1 MVDQFFA
8 RLPRPLWLGLAG
20 TILISLGS
28 FGAGA
33 TRNRGGALE
42 ALNLEFLAWGHGGGL
57 SSAVLWAGIVLLLL
71 GWVGLGRDTVVDRA
85 PADPVRSVL
94 GHTLVWLIPLLAAA
108 PILSRDVYSY
118 LMQGAMTRDGFDAYS
133 EGAAVNPGPFLLEV
147 SHDWRNTTTPYGP
160 LHLWLGEGV
169 TTLVGD
175 NVATGIIA
183 YKVISVLGYLAIAW
197 SVPRIAQRLG
207 QDPVLAT
214 WLGVTNPVMMLHLVG
229 GMHNESIMVGLVCL
243 GLVACLDR
251 RFVLGTV
258 LIAVAVALKATA
270 AIALPF
276 VVWMAMNRYAG
287 EGAALGRRVLAFLV
301 SGVVGVALT
310 LGTVG
315 LITWVSGSSWGW
327 LAEISGNS
335 KVINPLAGP
344 TLATETILPFIQLFF
359 PDFDYNVVL
368 GLTRTIGSVLM
379 LAGLVVTWWLFRQ
392 DDRRAIQGIV
402 IAYMVAFVFNSVTLP
417 WYYASVIAL
426 VGTFHTSRA
435 LTQWATGA
443 SLFLA
448 MAFAGSGNH
457 QLYNTNWVIGTA
469 AAAWVFTAWLFP
481 LRNPGIVSPGAA
493 ETAKVRGPSTVY
505 GG

>member
-1 MVDQFFA
+1 M
-8 RLPRPLWLGLAG
+8 
-20 TILISLGS
+20 
-28 FGAGA
+28 
-33 TRNRGGALE
+33 
-42 ALNLEFLAWGHGGGL
+42 
-57 SSAVLWAGIVLLLL
+57 
-71 GWVGLGRDTVVDRA
+71 
-85 PADPVRSVL
+85 
-94 GHTLVWLIPLLAAA
+94 
-108 PILSRDVYSY
+108 
-118 LMQGAMTRDGFDAYS
+118 
-133 EGAAVNPGPFLLEV
+133 
-147 SHDWRNTTTPYGP
+147 
-160 LHLWLGEGV
+160 
-169 TTLVGD
+169 
-175 NVATGIIA
+175 
-183 YKVISVLGYLAIAW
+183 
-197 SVPRIAQRLG
+197 
-207 QDPVLAT
+207 
-214 WLGVTNPVMMLHLVG
+214 
-229 GMHNESIMVGLVCL
+229 
-243 GLVACLDR
+243 
-251 RFVLGTV
+251 
-258 LIAVAVALKATA
+258 
-270 AIALPF
+270 
-276 VVWMAMNRYAG
+276 
-287 EGAALGRRVLAFLV
+287 

-344 TLATETILPFIQLFF
+344 TLATETVLPFIQLFV

-402 IAYMVAFVFNSVTLP
+402 VAYMVAFVFNSVTLP

-426 VGTFHTSRA
+426 VGTFHTNRT

-481 LRNPGIVSPGAA
+481 LRNPGIVSPGVGQPTKV
-493 ETAKVRGPSTVY
+493 TAPSTVRDE
-505 GG
+505 